1 MASIPVAFSED
12 LLRGACLSHGLS
24 GEGNAAELHARLG
37 DFFVRKL
44 LAPETCVPDVV
55 TEKKKGKKRAAA
67 AAGEQPPKRAA
78 TAWHAFLKAEK
89 ELVKASGLF
98 HGRVAVLKEVAR
110 RYALA
115 KRVNTDAAPLMLQH
129 SAVGSS
135 DEVDSETDSVP
146 EDGLIEML
154 RAELDEAALNA
165 ALAVHGFPV
174 DGETE
179 AKLKSL
185 AQVMLM

>member
-1 MASIPVAFSED
+1 MSTTFSED

-24 GEGNAAELHARLG
+24 GDGSAAELHARLG

-44 LAPETCVPDVV
+44 LAPETCAPPADV

-67 AAGEQPPKRAA
+67 AASEQRPKRAT

-89 ELVKASGLF
+89 ELVKASGF

-135 DEVDSETDSVP
+135 EEVASETDSSMSD
-146 EDGLIEML
+146 DGLIEAL
-154 RAELDEAALNA
+154 RAELDEAQLNA
-165 ALAVHGFPV
+165 ALAAHGLPV
-174 DGETE
+174 DGDSET
-179 AKLKSL
+179 KFKSL
-185 AQVMLM
+185 AQAMLA